1 LLDRDTAADAMKE
14 RKILIIEDDN
24 DIVDLLRFNLEKEG
38 YAVFS
43 ASTGEA
49 GLSLFREEKPSLLIL
64 DLGLPGIQ
72 GLELCR
78 LLKQKPETN
87 STAIIILTAK
97 GLESDVVAGL
107 ELGADDYIVKPFRV
121 RELIA
126 RVRAVLRR
134 AEPAGL
140 TGVEDKIAAGSLVI
154 DSLRHEVY
162 QDGLRLNLTLAEF
175 NLLKLLASQIGRV
188 FTRDQLLNAIT
199 NGETYIID
207 RNVDVHIRSIRKK
220 IGPERDRVVTVRGI
234 GYKFS
239 ETEE

>member
-1 LLDRDTAADAMKE
+1 MQE
-14 RKILIIEDDN
+14 RKILIIEDDS
-24 DIVDLLRFNLEKEG
+24 DIVELLRFNLEREG
-38 YAVFS
+38 YRVFS

-49 GLSLFREEKPSLLIL
+49 GLTIAREEHPSLLIL

-78 LLKQKPETN
+78 LMKQQPGTS
-87 STAIIILTAK
+87 STSIIILTAK

-107 ELGADDYIVKPFRV
+107 ELGADDYIVKPFRI
-121 RELIA
+121 RELVA

-134 AEPAGL
+134 SESGGGNIGIEDQLKAGRL
-140 TGVEDKIAAGSLVI
+140 TI
-154 DSLRHEVY
+154 DSLRHEVLLE
-162 QDGLRLNLTLAEF
+162 GERLNLTLAEF
-175 NLLKLLASQIGRV
+175 NLLKLLVSQIGRV

-220 IGPERDRVVTVRGI
+220 IGPERDKLRTVRGI
-234 GYKFS
+234 GYKFV
-239 ETEE
+239 ENGE

>member
-1 LLDRDTAADAMKE
+1 MAMKE
-14 RKILIIEDDN
+14 RSILIIEDDP
-24 DIVDLLRFNLEKEG
+24 DIIDLLRFNLEKEG
-38 YAVFS
+38 YVVFS

-49 GLSLFREEKPSLLIL
+49 GMTITQEEKPSLVIL

-78 LLKQKPETN
+78 LLKQKPETS

-107 ELGADDYIVKPFRV
+107 ELGADDYITKPFRI

-134 AEPAGL
+134 ASPSGA
-140 TGVEDKIAAGSLVI
+140 TGMERTISAGSLSI
-154 DSLRHEVY
+154 DSLRHEVRL
-162 QDGLRLNLTLAEF
+162 DGNPLNLTLAEF
-175 NLLKLLASQIGRV
+175 NLLKLLVSQVGRV

-220 IGPERDRVVTVRGI
+220 IGPERSRVLTVRGI
-234 GYKFS
+234 GYKFA
-239 ETEE
+239 ETGSK

>member
-1 LLDRDTAADAMKE
+1 MKN
-14 RKILIIEDDN
+14 RSILIIEDDP
-24 DIVDLLRFNLEKEG
+24 DIVELLSFNLEKER
-38 YAVFS
+38 YLVFS

-49 GLSLFREEKPSLLIL
+49 GLAIVKEEKPSLLIL

-78 LLKQKPETN
+78 MLKQKPET
-87 STAIIILTAK
+87 SSMAIVILTAK

-107 ELGADDYIVKPFRV
+107 ELGADDYIVKPFRI

-126 RVRAVLRR
+126 RVRAVIRR
-134 AEPAGL
+134 SSPSVL
-140 TGVEDKIAAGSLVI
+140 PGVEDSISAGSLTI

-162 QDGLRLNLTLAEF
+162 QDGRRLNLTLAEF
-175 NLLKLLASQIGRV
+175 NLLKLLISQTGRV
-188 FTRDQLLNAIT
+188 FTRDQLLHAIT

-220 IGPERDRVVTVRGI
+220 IGPERDRVITVRGI

-239 ETEE
+239 EPGIE

>member
-1 LLDRDTAADAMKE
+1 MDMKE
-14 RKILIIEDDN
+14 RSILIIEDDP
-24 DIVDLLRFNLEKEG
+24 DIIDLLRFNLEKEG
-38 YAVFS
+38 YVVFS

-49 GLSLFREEKPSLLIL
+49 GMTITQEEKPSLVIL

-78 LLKQKPETN
+78 LLKQKPETS

-107 ELGADDYIVKPFRV
+107 ELGADDYITKPFRI

-134 AEPAGL
+134 ASPSGA
-140 TGVEDKIAAGSLVI
+140 TGMERTISAGSLSI
-154 DSLRHEVY
+154 DSLRHEVRL
-162 QDGLRLNLTLAEF
+162 DGNPLNLTLAEF
-175 NLLKLLASQIGRV
+175 NLLKLLVSQVGRV

-220 IGPERDRVVTVRGI
+220 IGPERSRVLTVRGI
-234 GYKFS
+234 GYKFA
-239 ETEE
+239 ETGSK

>member
-1 LLDRDTAADAMKE
+1 MKE
-14 RKILIIEDDN
+14 RKILIIEDDA

-38 YAVFS
+38 YKVFS

-49 GLSLFREEKPSLLIL
+49 GFTITQEEKPSLVVL

-78 LLKQKPETN
+78 LIKQKPGIS

-107 ELGADDYIVKPFRV
+107 ELGADDYITKPFRI

-126 RVRAVLRR
+126 RIRAVLRR
-134 AEPAGL
+134 ASPSGFPGL
-140 TGVEDKIAAGSLVI
+140 EDKIIVGSLTI

-162 QDGLRLNLTLAEF
+162 QNGKQLALTLAEF
-175 NLLKLLASQIGRV
+175 NLLKLLASQVGRV

-199 NGETYIID
+199 DGETYIID
-207 RNVDVHIRSIRKK
+207 RNVDVHIRAIRKK
-220 IGPERDRVVTVRGI
+220 IGPERDRVLTVRGI

-239 ETEE
+239 ESTD

>member
-1 LLDRDTAADAMKE
+1 MKE

>member
-1 LLDRDTAADAMKE
+1 MKE
-14 RKILIIEDDN
+14 RSILIIEDDP
-24 DIVDLLRFNLEKEG
+24 DIIDLLRFNLEKEG
-38 YAVFS
+38 YIVFS

-49 GLSLFREEKPSLLIL
+49 GLTITQEEKPSLVIL

-78 LLKQKPETN
+78 LLKQKPETS

-107 ELGADDYIVKPFRV
+107 ELGADDYITKPFRI

-134 AEPAGL
+134 ASPSGVTGMERTISAGGL
-140 TGVEDKIAAGSLVI
+140 SI
-154 DSLRHEVY
+154 DSLRHEVHL
-162 QDGLRLNLTLAEF
+162 DGKLLNLTLAEF
-175 NLLKLLASQIGRV
+175 NLLKLLVSQVGRV

-220 IGPERDRVVTVRGI
+220 IGHERSRVLTVRGI
-234 GYKFS
+234 GYKFVENGS
-239 ETEE
+239 

>member
-1 LLDRDTAADAMKE
+1 MKE

-24 DIVDLLRFNLEKEG
+24 DIVDLLRFNLEREG
-38 YAVFS
+38 YRVFT

-49 GLSLFREEKPSLLIL
+49 GLTIAQEEKPSLLIL

-78 LLKQKPETN
+78 LMKQKPAT
-87 STAIIILTAK
+87 SSISIVILTAK

-107 ELGADDYIVKPFRV
+107 ELGADDYIVKPFRI

-134 AEPAGL
+134 AQSGGGSSAAEDQITAGRL
-140 TGVEDKIAAGSLVI
+140 TI
-154 DSLRHEVY
+154 DSLRHEVLL
-162 QDGLRLNLTLAEF
+162 DGKRLNLTLAEF
-175 NLLKLLASQIGRV
+175 KLLKLLVSQIGRV

-199 NGETYIID
+199 NGETFIID

-220 IGPERDRVVTVRGI
+220 IGSEREKVRTVRGI
-234 GYKFS
+234 GYKFV
-239 ETEE
+239 EVVE